1 VPWLAL
7 GLLFGVA
14 AYAGWFVGGGTR
26 PRIPTHHRAASGL
39 DAHAKVEER
48 TAPASPPEPAPSDA
62 TATSSPMP
70 IPIATVSAPP
80 AEGSSSA
87 GQPRLAIIIDDCGQW
102 IDTERAMIA
111 LPIPLTVSIL
121 PGMRY
126 TSTIEREASQAGKGI
141 MLHLPMEPSSKLDPG
156 PGKVTTAMDD
166 ATIVAQVRKD
176 LEAVPLARGVN
187 NHEGSRATADP
198 RVMHDVAQ
206 VLSEEG
212 RYFIDSRTTADS
224 QAAHE
229 TEALGV
235 PTASR
240 NVFLDDIVT
249 VAAIEAQLEQA
260 AQIALGNGSAIAI
273 GHPKPATLEALR
285 ALIPKIEAEGV
296 DFVLAQ
302 DLVAGG

>member
-1 VPWLAL
+1 M
-7 GLLFGVA
+7 
-14 AYAGWFVGGGTR
+14 YAGWFVVGGGTR
-26 PRIPTHHRAASGL
+26 TRIATHHRGTSGVS
-39 DAHAKVEER
+39 AHAKVEESN
-48 TAPASPPEPAPSDA
+48 APESSPEPAPSDA

-70 IPIATVSAPP
+70 LPADSVSPS
-80 AEGSSSA
+80 AESSSGA
-87 GQPRLAIIIDDCGQW
+87 GKPRLAIIIDDCGQW

-121 PGMRY
+121 PSMRY

-176 LEAVPLARGVN
+176 LDAVPLARGVN
-187 NHEGSRATADP
+187 NHEGSRATADT

-240 NVFLDDIVT
+240 NVFLDDVVT

-260 AQIALGNGSAIAI
+260 AQIALSNGSAIAI

-285 ALIPKIEAEGV
+285 KLIPKIEAEGV